1 MDIQDFSH
9 VKHFPGTTGNPFDL
23 VLHRLNDLQKIPW
36 IVFAL
41 GLFLLAWIPS
51 YLDPKRAVGLF
62 LFFLLDWA
70 MLAALP
76 RARVSFGPPR
86 PSVLYLAILRIP
98 FALLPLPYALAFQIV
113 GTVLVIYA
121 FWIEPLRL
129 TLTHQKLVSSKL
141 HGSLRVLH
149 LGDLHLERITRRE
162 LKLNQLIKQLHPD
175 LILFSG
181 DILNLSYLE
190 DPTAIKQAREII
202 SEWKAPLGTFFV
214 SGSEAVDLHHVFPD
228 LVSDPVITWLDNKTA
243 TVQTGT
249 DRLNIIGV
257 TCTHKPFLDA
267 PVVEKLAEPHQDQFN
282 ILLYHSPDLAPNAAR
297 MGIDLQLSG
306 HTHGG
311 QVRLPV
317 FGALFTAS
325 LYGRKFSSGRYQIKN
340 LTLYITRGIGM
351 EGQAAPRVRFLCPPE
366 IILWEIGPADVK

>member
-9 VKHFPGTTGNPFDL
+9 VKHFPGTTGNPFDR
-23 VLHRLNDLQKIPW
+23 VLHRLNELEKIPW
-36 IVFAL
+36 LLFAL
-41 GLFLLAWIPS
+41 GLFFLAWIPS
-51 YLDPKRAVGLF
+51 YLDPKRAIGLF

-70 MLAALP
+70 ILAALP
-76 RARVSFGPPR
+76 RANISFGPPR
-86 PSVLYLAILRIP
+86 PPVLYLAVLRIP
-98 FALLPLPYALAFQIV
+98 FALLPLPYALLLQVI
-113 GTVLVIYA
+113 GTLLVVYA
-121 FWIEPLRL
+121 FWIEPIKL
-129 TLTHQKLVSSKL
+129 TLTHQKLVSPKL
-141 HGSLRVLH
+141 HGSLRILH

-162 LKLNQLIKQLHPD
+162 LKLNQLIKELHPD

-190 DPTAIKQAREII
+190 DPIAIQQAREII
-202 SEWKAPLGTFFV
+202 AEWKAPLGTYFV
-214 SGSEAVDLHHVFPD
+214 SGSEAVDLQHVFPD
-228 LVSDPVITWLDNKTA
+228 LVANPEITWLDNQTA
-243 TVQTGT
+243 VLQTGT
-249 DRLNIIGV
+249 DDINLIGV
-257 TCTHKPFLDA
+257 TCTHRPFLDA
-267 PVVEKLAEPHQDQFN
+267 PVVEKLAGPNPDRFN

-311 QVRLPV
+311 QVRLP
-317 FGALFTAS
+317 FYGALFTAS
-325 LYGRKFSSGRYQIKN
+325 LYGRKFSSGRYQIKD

>member
-1 MDIQDFSH
+1 MEIQDFSH
-9 VKHFPGTTGNPFDL
+9 VKHFPGTTGNPFDI

-36 IVFAL
+36 VLFSL
-41 GLFLLAWIPS
+41 GLFILAWIPS

-70 MLAALP
+70 MMAALP

-86 PSVLYLAILRIP
+86 PPVLYLAILRIP
-98 FALLPLPYALAFQIV
+98 FALLPLPYALVAQVIGV
-113 GTVLVIYA
+113 LLVIYA

-129 TLTHQKLVSSKL
+129 TLSHQILVSPKL
-141 HGSLRVLH
+141 QGSLRILH

-162 LKLNQLIKQLHPD
+162 LKLNQMIKQLHPD

-190 DPTAIKQAREII
+190 DPTAIEQAREII
-202 SEWKAPLGTFFV
+202 SKWNAPQGTFFV
-214 SGSEAVDLHHVFPD
+214 SGSEAVDLQHVFPD
-228 LVSDPVITWLDNKTA
+228 LVANPAVTWLDNQTA
-243 TVQTGT
+243 TIQTGT
-249 DRLNIIGV
+249 DLINIIGV

-267 PVVEKLAEPHQDQFN
+267 PVVEKLVEPHQDQFN
-282 ILLYHSPDLAPNAAR
+282 VLLYHSPDLAPNAAR
-297 MGIDLQLSG
+297 LGIDLQLSG

-311 QVRLPV
+311 QVRLPF

-340 LTLYITRGIGM
+340 LILYITRGIGM